1 MNSQHLKFAELV
13 QTIDAVF
20 YQIEMNNFL
29 EVDNVINPDF
39 TNFFNG
45 FDSYITL
52 HDLQKL
58 KPIFINDKMKN
69 YYGFEKNTFQ
79 DIDYFYYFTTIHPS
93 SYHTLLDSV
102 VHFKKG
108 GEGYL
113 KLEYKLKNNV
123 GKFEQFLGVTKSI
136 FINEKPV
143 FALSLL
149 KKKEDA
155 SRENN
160 QNDLTKRELEIIL
173 LICKGKKQNEI
184 SDQLSISVE
193 TTKVHIRN
201 IYRKLGINSSQE
213 LMVLYKDYLE

>member
-52 HDLQKL
+52 QDLQKL

-201 IYRKLGINSSQE
+201 IYRKLDINSSQE

>member
-20 YQIEMNNFL
+20 NEIEMNNFL

-201 IYRKLGINSSQE
+201 IYRKLDINSSQE

>member
-123 GKFEQFLGVTKSI
+123 GKF
-136 FINEKPV
+136 
-143 FALSLL
+143 LL
-149 KKKEDA
+149 MKNPFSHCRYSRKKKMRA
-155 SRENN
+155 G
-160 QNDLTKRELEIIL
+160 KIIKTTL
-173 LICKGKKQNEI
+173 QKGNWK
-184 SDQLSISVE
+184 
-193 TTKVHIRN
+193 
-201 IYRKLGINSSQE
+201 SSF
-213 LMVLYKDYLE
+213 

>member
-1 MNSQHLKFAELV
+1 MNSHKLKFEELV
-13 QTIDAVF
+13 QAIDAVF
-20 YQIEMNNFL
+20 NQIEMSNFMK
-29 EVDNVINPDF
+29 VNNVINPDF
-39 TNFFNG
+39 TNLFNG
-45 FDSYITL
+45 FDSYITV

-108 GEGYL
+108 GQGYL
-113 KLEYKLKNNV
+113 MLEYKLKNSN

-136 FINEKPV
+136 FIDEKPA

-160 QNDLTKRELEIIL
+160 QNNLTKRELEIIL
-173 LICKGKKQNEI
+173 LICRGKKQNEI
-184 SDQLSISVE
+184 SDRLSISVE

-201 IYRKLGINSSQE
+201 IYRKLEINSSQE
-213 LMVLYKDYLE
+213 LIILYKDYLE

>member
-102 VHFKKG
+102 VHLKKG
-108 GEGYL
+108 
-113 KLEYKLKNNV
+113 
-123 GKFEQFLGVTKSI
+123 
-136 FINEKPV
+136 
-143 FALSLL
+143 
-149 KKKEDA
+149 
-155 SRENN
+155 
-160 QNDLTKRELEIIL
+160 
-173 LICKGKKQNEI
+173 
-184 SDQLSISVE
+184 
-193 TTKVHIRN
+193 
-201 IYRKLGINSSQE
+201 
-213 LMVLYKDYLE
+213 

>member
-201 IYRKLGINSSQE
+201 IYRKLDINSSQE

>member
-1 MNSQHLKFAELV
+1 M
-13 QTIDAVF
+13 
-20 YQIEMNNFL
+20 
-29 EVDNVINPDF
+29 
-39 TNFFNG
+39 
-45 FDSYITL
+45 
-52 HDLQKL
+52 
-58 KPIFINDKMKN
+58 
-69 YYGFEKNTFQ
+69 
-79 DIDYFYYFTTIHPS
+79 
-93 SYHTLLDSV
+93 
-102 VHFKKG
+102 
-108 GEGYL
+108 
-113 KLEYKLKNNV
+113 EYKLKNNV

-201 IYRKLGINSSQE
+201 IYRKLDINSSQE